1 MINMQK
7 FFTAAVAFAATTA
20 ATMASVPA
28 FAHVTGVEH
37 SAGAG
42 HPVLGI
48 DHLLVLLAVGGV
60 VTGIAWYRRR

>member
-1 MINMQK
+1 MQK
-7 FFTAAVAFAATTA
+7 FFTAAVAFAAT
-20 ATMASVPA
+20 TMASVPA

-37 SAGAG
+37 AAGAG

-60 VTGIAWYRRR
+60 VAGIAWYRRR

>member
-1 MINMQK
+1 MIKMQK

-20 ATMASVPA
+20 TAPA

-42 HPVLGI
+42 HPVLGV
-48 DHLLVLLAVGGV
+48 DHLLVLLAVGAV
-60 VTGIAWYRRR
+60 AGIVWLRRR

>member
-1 MINMQK
+1 MQK
-7 FFTAAVAFAATTA
+7 FFTAAAAFAATTA
-20 ATMASVPA
+20 SIPA

-48 DHLLVLLAVGGV
+48 DHLLALLAVGAV
-60 VTGIAWYRRR
+60 VAGIAWYRRP